1 MKLSTDLYATE
12 TLSAAA
18 TGAREMHPVPGP
30 KNGINRNH
38 PQEKGSMAIRLKPI
52 KDQVIVITGASSG
65 IGLAT
70 ALEAAKRGAC
80 VVLASRDET
89 DIMNAA
95 DQIAAAGGHATP
107 VIVDVGEQGS
117 VESLAEEAIATYG
130 RIDTWVNN
138 AGVSIYGK
146 LEEVPIDDAHRLFET
161 NYWGV
166 VHGSLAALPHLR
178 MNGGALINVGSELSE
193 TAMPLQGHYAASKHA
208 VKGFTDTLRMELH
221 KEGAPISVTLIQPA
235 AIDTPYPEH
244 AMNYLGVEP
253 KHAPPVYAPEIV
265 ADAIL
270 ACAESPRRNL
280 RVGGA
285 AKLFT
290 AMEKVAPSLGD
301 RMKEMTAFDQQRTD
315 EAPLDDDT
323 LYSPRPGDGRVRGNY
338 PGRVMKRSLYT
349 TAALNPVKTLL
360 GAAAIVGI
368 AGVLSARRG
377 D

>member
-1 MKLSTDLYATE
+1 
-12 TLSAAA
+12 
-18 TGAREMHPVPGP
+18 
-30 KNGINRNH
+30 
-38 PQEKGSMAIRLKPI
+38 MAIRLKPI

-70 ALEAAKRGAC
+70 ALEAARRGAR
-80 VVLASRDET
+80 VVLASRDEA
-89 DIMNAA
+89 DIKKAT
-95 DQIAAAGGHATP
+95 DQISQKGGQAMP
-107 VIVDVGEQGS
+107 VVVDVGDQAS
-117 VESLAEEAIATYG
+117 VEALAEQAIVAYD

-146 LEEVPIDDAHRLFET
+146 LEEVPLEDAHRLFET

-166 VHGSLAALPHLR
+166 VHGSLAAVPHLKQH
-178 MNGGALINVGSELSE
+178 GGALINVGSELSE

-221 KEGAPISVTLIQPA
+221 KDGAPISVTLIQPA

-265 ADAIL
+265 AEAIL
-270 ACAESPRRNL
+270 SCAESPRRNL

-290 AMEKVAPSLGD
+290 AIEKVAPGVGD

-315 EAPLDDDT
+315 EAPRDDDT

-360 GAAAIVGI
+360 SAAAIDGI
-368 AGVLSARRG
+368 AGELSARRG
-377 D
+377 E

>member
-1 MKLSTDLYATE
+1 M
-12 TLSAAA
+12 
-18 TGAREMHPVPGP
+18 P
-30 KNGINRNH
+30 
-38 PQEKGSMAIRLKPI
+38 IRLKPI
-52 KDQVIVITGASSG
+52 KEQVIVITGASSG

-70 ALEAAKRGAC
+70 ALEAGRRGAS
-80 VVLASRDET
+80 VVLASRDAT
-89 DIMNAA
+89 DIQKAA
-95 DQIAAAGGHATP
+95 DQITAEGGKALA
-107 VIVDVGEQGS
+107 VVADVADHGAM
-117 VESLAEEAIATYG
+117 ESLAEQAVVAFS

-146 LEEVPIDDAHRLFET
+146 LEEVPMDDAQRLFET

-166 VHGSLAALPHLR
+166 VNGSLAALPHLKLH
-178 MNGGALINVGSELSE
+178 GGALINIGSELSE

-221 KEGAPISVTLIQPA
+221 EAGAPVSVTLIQPA

-265 ADAIL
+265 AEAIL

-285 AKLFT
+285 AKMFT
-290 AMEKVAPSLGD
+290 TMEKVAPTLGD
-301 RMKEMTAFDQQRTD
+301 RMKEMTSFDQQRTD
-315 EAPLDDDT
+315 EAPRDDDT
-323 LYSPRPGDGRVRGNY
+323 LYNPRPGDGRVRGNY

-349 TAALNPVKTLL
+349 AAALNPVKTLL

-368 AGVLSARRG
+368 AGVLSRRG

>member
-1 MKLSTDLYATE
+1 
-12 TLSAAA
+12 
-18 TGAREMHPVPGP
+18 
-30 KNGINRNH
+30 
-38 PQEKGSMAIRLKPI
+38 MAIRLKPI

-70 ALEAAKRGAC
+70 ALEAARRGAR
-80 VVLASRDET
+80 VVLASRDEA
-89 DIMNAA
+89 DIKNAA
-95 DQIAAAGGHATP
+95 DQIVAAGGQATP
-107 VIVDVGEQGS
+107 VTADVGDQ
-117 VESLAEEAIATYG
+117 VAMESLAEQAIVAYD

-146 LEEVPIDDAHRLFET
+146 IEDVPLDDAHKLFET

-166 VHGSLAALPHLR
+166 VHGSLAALPHLKLH
-178 MNGGALINVGSELSE
+178 GGALINVGSELSE
-193 TAMPLQGHYAASKHA
+193 TAIPLQGHYAASKAA

-221 KEGAPISVTLIQPA
+221 HDGAPVAVTLIQPA

-253 KHAPPVYAPEIV
+253 KHVPPVYAPEIV

-270 ACAESPRRNL
+270 ACAESPHRNL

-285 AKLFT
+285 AKMFT
-290 AMEKVAPSLGD
+290 TMEKVAPSLGD
-301 RMKEMTAFDQQRTD
+301 RFKEATAFSGQMTD
-315 EAPLDDDT
+315 EAPRDDDT
-323 LYSPRPGDGRVRGNY
+323 LFSPRPGDGRVRGNY
-338 PGRVMKRSLYT
+338 PGRVMKRSFYT

>member
-1 MKLSTDLYATE
+1 M
-12 TLSAAA
+12 
-18 TGAREMHPVPGP
+18 P
-30 KNGINRNH
+30 
-38 PQEKGSMAIRLKPI
+38 IRLKPI

-70 ALEAAKRGAC
+70 AQEAARRGAR
-80 VVLASRDET
+80 VVLASRDEA
-89 DIMNAA
+89 DIKQAA
-95 DQIAAAGGHATP
+95 DQIVAEGGQATP
-107 VIVDVGEQGS
+107 VVVDVGDQLS
-117 VESLAEEAIATYG
+117 VEQLAEQAIVAYD

-146 LEEVPIDDAHRLFET
+146 LEEVPLDDAHRLFET

-166 VHGSLAALPHLR
+166 VHGSFAALPHLKL
-178 MNGGALINVGSELSE
+178 NGGALINVGSELSE

-221 KEGAPISVTLIQPA
+221 HEGAPVSVTLIQPA

-265 ADAIL
+265 AEAII
-270 ACAESPRRNL
+270 ACAESPHRNL

-285 AKLFT
+285 AKMYT
-290 AMEKVAPSLGD
+290 AMEKVAPALGD
-301 RMKEMTAFDQQRTD
+301 RMKEMTAFDQQRSD
-315 EAPLDDDT
+315 EAPRDDDT

-349 TAALNPVKTLL
+349 TAALNPMKTLI

-368 AGVLSARRG
+368 AGVLRSRG
-377 D
+377 R